1 MLDLKGTVIK
11 HNKNIILLY
20 FKLFMVNKKWFNN
33 YDLIKPMIILIG
45 QYSYKVYIYL
55 LKYILILYRFAN
67 ETSQ

>member
-1 MLDLKGTVIK
+1 MLNLKGTVIK